1 MNLPASIARELGRDL
16 SLYTAAKQPSGISPA
31 VARALGSRL
40 FAGFQPAPAGSMRVP
55 AAALPRTGAALSGAT
70 ATQSG
75 ATRSE
80 GSASVGDTTQLS
92 SLASSAAAI

>member
-16 SLYTAAKQPSGISPA
+16 SLYTAAKQPLGISPA

-55 AAALPRTGAALSGAT
+55 AAALPRTGASP
-70 ATQSG
+70 TQSG
-75 ATRSE
+75 AI
-80 GSASVGDTTQLS
+80 S
-92 SLASSAAAI
+92 SDAAAPVADVALKT